1 MLQSQAKKITEIRN
15 KIIKLQFLYLLK
27 NYLEAKYQKKK
38 KKKLSKIKANFKN
51 LWVPK
56 NGKTVSI
63 DN

>member
-38 KKKLSKIKANFKN
+38 KKLSKIKANFKN
-51 LWVPK
+51 L
-56 NGKTVSI
+56 
-63 DN
+63 